1 MSGEPLFEAKVLP
14 ALEKALRAAKKH
26 GFPFVATLQIT
37 SWEGEEPAT
46 FASFW
51 HLPPAGSDTL
61 RDGLT
66 ALCPEWEAACQ
77 KDEEQP

>member
-1 MSGEPLFEAKVLP
+1 MSGETLFEAKVLP

-37 SWEGEEPAT
+37 PREGEEPAT

-51 HLPPAGSDTL
+51 HLPPECSDTL

-66 ALCPEWEAACQ
+66 ALCPEWEAAVQ
-77 KDEEQP
+77 KAKQS